1 MSNKRPTI
9 ALTVSTIVMLLGSVS
24 LLPAR
29 AQSPKPNCKNP
40 QSQVEMNYCAAEQAK
55 ASDRKLNQVYQ
66 KVLAGYKGTAMADQ
80 LVDAQ
85 LAWIKFRDTNCKF
98 AMNRFQG
105 GSMASLVYSTCVDR
119 MTQDRTQELEGFTRR
134 GT

>member
-1 MSNKRPTI
+1 
-9 ALTVSTIVMLLGSVS
+9 
-24 LLPAR
+24 
-29 AQSPKPNCKNP
+29 
-40 QSQVEMNYCAAEQAK
+40 MNYCAAEQAK
-55 ASDRKLNQVYQ
+55 VSDRKLNQVYQ

-85 LAWIKFRDTNCKF
+85 LVWIKFRDTNCKF

-105 GSMASLVYSTCVDR
+105 GSMAPLVYSTCVDH
-119 MTQDRTQELEGFTRR
+119 MTQDRTKELEQFTRR